1 MLNIEVVLGS
11 PTWETPMNRSALLAA
26 ILERQNLLQERW
38 DDFYRSH
45 GLGALAFLP
54 ESYARASSPDT
65 IVWEYWTAEQI
76 DRYLKKE
83 GGLSDAGRRW
93 FTTLPRGVQRG
104 FAAVIISN
112 DGDPATEDAHF
123 YRIGG

>member
-1 MLNIEVVLGS
+1 M
-11 PTWETPMNRSALLAA
+11 TRSALLAA

-38 DDFYRSH
+38 DDFFRSQ

-54 ESYARASSPDT
+54 ESYEKASSPDA

-76 DRYLKKE
+76 GRYLKKE
-83 GGLSDAGRRW
+83 GGLPNVGRRW
-93 FTTLPRGVQRG
+93 LRTLPRGVQRG
-104 FAAVIISN
+104 FATVIICN

-123 YRIGG
+123 YWIRG

>member
-1 MLNIEVVLGS
+1 MD
-11 PTWETPMNRSALLAA
+11 RSALLAA

-38 DDFYRSH
+38 DHFYRSQ

-54 ESYARASSPDT
+54 ESYEQASSANS
-65 IVWEYWTAEQI
+65 IILEYWTTEQI
-76 DRYLKKE
+76 DHYLQNE

-93 FTTLPRGVQRG
+93 LTALPREVQRG

-112 DGDPATEDAHF
+112 GGDPVTEDAHF
-123 YRIGG
+123 YKIGG

>member
-1 MLNIEVVLGS
+1 MD
-11 PTWETPMNRSALLAA
+11 RSALLAA

-38 DDFYRSH
+38 DNFYRSQ

-54 ESYARASSPDT
+54 ESYEKASSPDS

-76 DRYLKKE
+76 DRYLRHE
-83 GGLSDAGRRW
+83 GGLSEVGRRW
-93 FTTLPRGVQRG
+93 FTALPREVQKG

-112 DGDPATEDAHF
+112 NGDPATEDAYF

>member
-1 MLNIEVVLGS
+1 
-11 PTWETPMNRSALLAA
+11 MNRSALLAA

-38 DDFYRSH
+38 DTFYRSQ

-54 ESYARASSPDT
+54 ESYQTASSPDA
-65 IVWEYWTAEQI
+65 IQWEYWTAEQI
-76 DRYLKKE
+76 DRYLRKE
-83 GGLSDAGRRW
+83 GGFSEVGRRW

-104 FAAVIISN
+104 FAAVIISH

>member
-1 MLNIEVVLGS
+1 
-11 PTWETPMNRSALLAA
+11 MNRSALLAA
-26 ILERQNLLQERW
+26 ILERQNLLQEKW
-38 DDFYRSH
+38 DDFYRSQ

-54 ESYARASSPDT
+54 ESYEKASSPDN

-76 DRYLKKE
+76 NRYLKNE
-83 GGLSDAGRRW
+83 GGLSAVGRRW
-93 FTTLPRGVQRG
+93 LTTLPRGVQRG

-112 DGDPATEDAHF
+112 GGDPATEDAHF